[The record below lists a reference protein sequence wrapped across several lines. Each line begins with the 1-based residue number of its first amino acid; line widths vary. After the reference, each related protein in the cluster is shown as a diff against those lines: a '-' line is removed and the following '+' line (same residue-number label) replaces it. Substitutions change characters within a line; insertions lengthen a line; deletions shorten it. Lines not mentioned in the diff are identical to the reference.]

1 MNKKK
6 KKKVTVGLFTQ
17 IFLRQNHIRANAP
30 AQCNVATQ
38 QPPEL
43 SSPLA
48 QPWERKTI

>member
-6 KKKVTVGLFTQ
+6 KKKMMVGLLMH
-17 IFLRQNHIRANAP
+17 IFLWQNHIRVNAP
-30 AQCNVATQ
+30 AQCNAATL

-48 QPWERKTI
+48 QPRERKTI